1 MVIYCNC
8 SYNKE
13 IKDNIK
19 EGVIER
25 LNRVDEEVLAIHDL
39 CKLSAK
45 NSELLNNAVNADR
58 LTIIAC
64 YPRAVMNLLKSA
76 GVERDQA
83 LINFVN
89 MKEVGEHE
97 LDSHLKSLTLTA
109 TTRDI
114 EFVDEIEDWVP
125 WFPVIDKNRC
135 DNCKQC
141 ASFCLFGTYT
151 TDDKGTVK
159 VENPENCKNNCP
171 ACARICPNAA
181 IIFPKCEE
189 HPINGA
195 EITNE
200 EAWAEK
206 IKLNVEQLL
215 GDDVY
220 EALAER
226 RRKAQK
232 IKLRK
237 KAIEQAENERKQHL
251 QFGSLSISKD

>member
-8 SYNKE
+8 SYNSE
-13 IKDNIK
+13 IKQNIK
-19 EGVIER
+19 AGVTKR
-25 LNRVDEEVLAIHDL
+25 LKSVDEEVLATNDL

-45 NSELLNNAVNADR
+45 NHEILNDAINADK

-64 YPRAVMNLLKSA
+64 YPRAVINLLNSA
-76 GVERDQA
+76 GIQRDQTS
-83 LINFVN
+83 IDFIN
-89 MKEVGEHE
+89 MKEVEESE
-97 LDSHLKSLTLTA
+97 LDSQLEKLSFTSSNKA
-109 TTRDI
+109 IEYVDDI
-114 EFVDEIEDWVP
+114 GDWTP
-125 WFPVIDKNRC
+125 WFPVIDGNRC

-151 TDDKGTVK
+151 TDEQGAVK
-159 VENPENCKNNCP
+159 VEHPEHCKNNCP

-189 HPINGA
+189 QPINGA

-237 KAIEQAENERKQHL
+237 KAIEQAENERNQHL
-251 QFGSLSISKD
+251 QFGSLSVSKD